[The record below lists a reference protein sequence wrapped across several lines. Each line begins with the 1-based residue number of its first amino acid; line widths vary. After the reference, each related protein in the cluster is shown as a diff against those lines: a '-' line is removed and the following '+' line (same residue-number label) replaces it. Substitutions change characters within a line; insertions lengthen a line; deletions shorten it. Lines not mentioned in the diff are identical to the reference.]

1 MKTSLLLNLSLA
13 CCSLLCALLLGEGF
27 LRLRFLA
34 WPFEPAPRRQSH
46 LTGRDAALGWRLP
59 REQGTNSLGLRNRE
73 LAAKKPEVFR
83 VLFLGDSL
91 LWIGDTSDGRLH
103 TQVIEENLNRAMPTP
118 HRVEVINA
126 GVPGY
131 TTYQE
136 AEFLKAYGLAM
147 KPDLVVVCFVLNDVY
162 PRYLHRPSR
171 EEMFPFDPAARLHRF
186 DGTRFPGRLFAR
198 SYLAHE
204 AAYSFEIVRQFFGF
218 APSFSFQHRDDFYLA
233 WKSHGWA
240 ESAKLLEAMQHVLH
254 PTGAP
259 LALVVFPIRDQLE
272 ARNLDRDRD
281 YVLSPQRRLRTLCE
295 QRKIPYHDLTE
306 ALLAGGGP
314 RLFADHVHL
323 TARGN
328 DLVAV
333 EVTRFLLEDTAFRF
347 AGWTSGL

>member
-147 KPDLVVVCFVLNDVY
+147 EPDLVVVCFVLNDVY

-204 AAYSFEIVRQFFGF
+204 AAYSFEIVGSSSDSPP
-218 APSFSFQHRDDFYLA
+218 PSPSSTATISIWPGNPMVGQKVRSCSRRCSTYCTR
-233 WKSHGWA
+233 
-240 ESAKLLEAMQHVLH
+240 
-254 PTGAP
+254 PAP
-259 LALVVFPIRDQLE
+259 L
-272 ARNLDRDRD
+272 
-281 YVLSPQRRLRTLCE
+281 SPWWSSRSGINSKPGTS
-295 QRKIPYHDLTE
+295 T
-306 ALLAGGGP
+306 G
-314 RLFADHVHL
+314 
-323 TARGN
+323 TA
-328 DLVAV
+328 
-333 EVTRFLLEDTAFRF
+333 T
-347 AGWTSGL
+347 TSSLPNAACGRSANNEKSPTTT